1 MKEEM
6 IRENSLAICYEV
18 DDAYDSDRF
27 IKLKLN
33 VMHDGKNFNMS
44 SFSKKSIENAKSS
57 IFNVP
62 ILAHTIFDDEG
73 NPKFGGHD
81 KHIEEDKNGNKKIIY
96 DEIPIGLIPESTTYE
111 IKLMDDKKYHLF
123 VDAYV
128 WKGYSNYAEDILNNK
143 ESVGLSME
151 IIVGKYSFDTKKSIF
166 NITDYRYQGI
176 TLLGDDKTPAMQGAN
191 ATFDLNLNYTE
202 IIDKMKILLENELL
216 TYESN
221 QKGGNKLEDKE
232 NVQVFNEGH
241 IENEDSKI
249 VSKEKD
255 FEHSLEYET
264 VKEKMEL
271 LSKKVSDLG
280 FDNEKLYVSYYLIDF
295 DDKYVYIK
303 KYINQKID
311 GKWKYSNLIV
321 RRTYSV
327 VDSDYQIGQDEVEM
341 VNKLLTKDEA
351 AELEEKRTQLEAQVY
366 ELKQYKEAKLKEERD
381 NKLQDIFEKFD
392 DKLNGNETYE
402 SLKEN
407 EDLSPEEIEDKC
419 YSLVGRL
426 NFNLPEEKQQVDKKE
441 AKDDNIELAFEAQE
455 KNASGYEYAD
465 LLQSEYEN

>member
-1 MKEEM
+1 M
-6 IRENSLAICYEV
+6 IENGSLTICYEV
-18 DDAYDSDRF
+18 DNNYDSDRF

-44 SFSKKSIENAKSS
+44 SFDKKSIEKAKPS

-62 ILAHTIFDDEG
+62 ILANTIFDDEG

-81 KHIEEDKNGNKKIIY
+81 KHIEEDKNGNKKIVY
-96 DEIPIGLIPESTTYE
+96 DEIPIGLIPESTKYE

-143 ESVGLSME
+143 DSVGLSME
-151 IIVGKYSFDTKKSIF
+151 IIVDKYSFDTKKSIF
-166 NITDYRYQGI
+166 NIMDYRYQGI

-191 ATFDLNLNYTE
+191 ATFDLNLSYTE

-216 TYESN
+216 AYESN
-221 QKGGNKLEDKE
+221 QKGGNELKDKE
-232 NVQVFNEGH
+232 NTQVFNKDH
-241 IENEDSKI
+241 KENEDSKI
-249 VSKEKD
+249 DSKKD
-255 FEHSLEYET
+255 EFEHSLEYET
-264 VKEKMEL
+264 VKEKMGL
-271 LSKKVSDLG
+271 LSKKVSDLS
-280 FDNEKLYVSYYLIDF
+280 FHNDNQWVDYCLRDF
-295 DDKYVYIK
+295 DDKYVYIE
-303 KYINQKID
+303 KYIDQKID

-366 ELKQYKEAKLKEERD
+366 ELQQYKESKLKEERD
-381 NKLQDIFEKFD
+381 NKLQDIFNRFD
-392 DKLNGNETYE
+392 EKLNGNETYE
-402 SLKEN
+402 SLKN
-407 EDLSPEEIEDKC
+407 NNDLLPEDIEDKC
-419 YSLVGRL
+419 YSLIGRL
-426 NFNLPEEKQQVDKKE
+426 NYDKLINENKKEEKNI
-441 AKDDNIELAFEAQE
+441 DNDSITLGFESE
-455 KNASGYEYAD
+455 DRFASGYEYAD
-465 LLQSEYEN
+465 LLESEYEK

>member
-18 DDAYDSDRF
+18 DDTYDSDRF

-57 IFNVP
+57 IFNIP
-62 ILAHTIFDDEG
+62 ILAHVLFDED
-73 NPKFGGHD
+73 NKPKFGGHD
-81 KHIEEDKNGNKKIIY
+81 KHIEKDDDGNVKIVY
-96 DEIPIGLIPESTTYE
+96 DELPIGLVPESTSYE
-111 IKLMDDKKYHLF
+111 VKKMDDEKYHLF

-128 WKGYSNYAEDILNNK
+128 WKGYSNYAEDIINEK
-143 ESVGLSME
+143 EEIGLSME
-151 IIVGKYSFDTKKSIF
+151 IIVDKYTFDLSKNVF
-166 NITDYRYQGI
+166 DITDYRYQGI
-176 TLLGDDKTPAMQGAN
+176 TLLGDDRNPAMEGAN
-191 ATFDLNLNYTE
+191 ATATFDSSLSYAE
-202 IIDKMKILLENELL
+202 VIDKMKVLLESELSDYDKHKEGGSDLEEEKQPKNEMG
-216 TYESN
+216 
-221 QKGGNKLEDKE
+221 KDDKE
-232 NVQVFNEGH
+232 N
-241 IENEDSKI
+241 IEENP
-249 VSKEKD
+249 VV
-255 FEHSLEYET
+255 EHSVEYST
-264 VKEKMEL
+264 AMEL
-271 LSKKVSDLG
+271 FKTLSESISKLNVSND
-280 FDNEKLYVSYYLIDF
+280 EYYSWYYLKDY
-295 DDKYVYIK
+295 DDKYVYLK
-303 KYINQKID
+303 KCEDKKVN
-311 GKWKYSNLIV
+311 GKWEYVQSIV
-321 RRTYSV
+321 RRSYSI
-327 VDSDYQIGQDEVEM
+327 VDGDVSIGTEEVKM
-341 VNKLLTKDEA
+341 VYKLLTEEEA
-351 AELEEKRTQLEAQVY
+351 NSLEEERQSLETQLY
-366 ELKQYKEAKLKEERD
+366 ELKEYKQNKIKEERE
-381 NKLQDIFEKFD
+381 NSLKSIFEKFD

>member
-1 MKEEM
+1 M
-6 IRENSLAICYEV
+6 IENGSLTICYEV
-18 DDAYDSDRF
+18 DNNYDSDRF

-44 SFSKKSIENAKSS
+44 SFDKKSIEKAKPS

-62 ILAHTIFDDEG
+62 ILANTIFDDEG

-81 KHIEEDKNGNKKIIY
+81 KHIEEDKNGNKKIVY
-96 DEIPIGLIPESTTYE
+96 DEIPIGLIPESTKYE

-151 IIVGKYSFDTKKSIF
+151 IIVDKYSFDTKKSIF

-271 LSKKVSDLG
+271 LSEKVSDLG
-280 FDNEKLYVSYYLIDF
+280 FDNEKLYVNYYLIDF

-381 NKLQDIFEKFD
+381 NKLQDIFNKFD
-392 DKLNGNETYE
+392 ERLNGNETYE
-402 SLKEN
+402 SLKN
-407 EDLSPEEIEDKC
+407 NNDLLPEDIEDKC
-419 YSLVGRL
+419 YSLIGRL
-426 NFNLPEEKQQVDKKE
+426 NYDKLINENKKE
-441 AKDDNIELAFEAQE
+441 GQNIDNDSITLGFESE
-455 KNASGYEYAD
+455 DKFISGYEYAD
-465 LLQSEYEN
+465 LLESEYEK

>member
-1 MKEEM
+1 M
-6 IRENSLAICYEV
+6 IENGSLTICYEV
-18 DDAYDSDRF
+18 DNNYDSDRF

-44 SFSKKSIENAKSS
+44 SFDKKSIEKAKPS

-62 ILAHTIFDDEG
+62 ILANTIFDDEG

-81 KHIEEDKNGNKKIIY
+81 KHIEEDKNGNKKIVY
-96 DEIPIGLIPESTTYE
+96 DEIPIGLIPESTKYE

-151 IIVGKYSFDTKKSIF
+151 IIVDKYSFDTKKSIF

-191 ATFDLNLNYTE
+191 ATFDLNLSYTE

-216 TYESN
+216 AYESN
-221 QKGGNKLEDKE
+221 QKGGNELEDKE

-271 LSKKVSDLG
+271 LSEKVSDLG
-280 FDNEKLYVSYYLIDF
+280 FDNEKLYVNYYLIDF

-381 NKLQDIFEKFD
+381 NKLQDIFNKFD
-392 DKLNGNETYE
+392 ERLNGNETYE
-402 SLKEN
+402 SLKN
-407 EDLSPEEIEDKC
+407 NNDLLPEDIEDKC
-419 YSLVGRL
+419 YSLIGRL
-426 NFNLPEEKQQVDKKE
+426 NYDKLINENKKE
-441 AKDDNIELAFEAQE
+441 GQNIDNDSITLGFESE
-455 KNASGYEYAD
+455 DKFISGYEYAD
-465 LLQSEYEN
+465 LLESEYEK